1 MLEFFFTADAPDG
14 GLGYRNGKD
23 SRLGLFVAGTPE
35 DYYLAI
41 GALQMCHLYTERP
54 LFVHKLMEKVIV
66 CDTLM
71 FGKTVQIKVNEDALF
86 SLAKDEEDPMQ
97 EIREDL
103 DKIYEFL
110 ETAKEHEEAM
120 ISDVYRDELLSF
132 LQSYIY
138 HLSLFFM
145 EDPLSFDI
153 DVIDLERVQGLPN
166 MESAN
171 ESMKQKHAM
180 LYGCKEGRHPL
191 E

>member
-1 MLEFFFTADAPDG
+1 
-14 GLGYRNGKD
+14 
-23 SRLGLFVAGTPE
+23 
-35 DYYLAI
+35 
-41 GALQMCHLYTERP
+41 MCYLYTERP
-54 LFVHKLMEKVIV
+54 LFVHKLLEQVIV

-103 DKIYEFL
+103 DKIYEFI
-110 ETAKEHEEAM
+110 EIAKEHEEAM
-120 ISDVYRDELLSF
+120 ISDVYRDEMLSF

-153 DVIDLERVQGLPN
+153 DVIDLERLQEHPN
-166 MESAN
+166 VELAN
-171 ESMKQKHAM
+171 EIIKQKHAM
-180 LYGCKEGRHPL
+180 LYGGKEDRHTL